1 MVGNPE
7 TKFEARSFRSSIAA
21 AASLLG
27 CDTVLLDSG
36 VKKKAIPRSTSPITQ
51 CHIPADLRG
60 ALNHIDP

>member
-36 VKKKAIPRSTSPITQ
+36 VKKKA
-51 CHIPADLRG
+51 L
-60 ALNHIDP
+60 